1 MTRSKKTF
9 RLTMLGVLCAGLLL
23 IGVGAGVAFA
33 EFSDFT
39 YGGQRTLNQAAEQTQ
54 TLTVPLPAEG
64 ATYIQA
70 AVGPYAVPL
79 WEAGRIETRESVETG
94 TAEISLRFKGVDVK
108 PSYWYEDAEGS
119 QEINIYWKDHGR
131 EAALFMAYKDQLLE
145 DLMNR
150 RLSDYIPVELT
161 EMVVYVNP
169 ADADRVVLK

>member
-1 MTRSKKTF
+1 MKHKKTF

-39 YGGQRTLNQAAEQTQ
+39 YGGQRTLNQAAEQSQ
-54 TLTVPLPAEG
+54 TLTVPLSAEG
-64 ATYIQA
+64 TTYIQA
-70 AVGPYAVPL
+70 AVGPYDVPL
-79 WEAGRIETRESVETG
+79 REAGRIETRESVETG
-94 TAEISLRFKGVDVK
+94 TAEISLRSRGVDVK
-108 PSYWYEDAEGS
+108 TSYWYEDAEDS
-119 QEINIYWKDHGR
+119 RDISVYWKEHGR
-131 EAALFMAYKDQLLE
+131 EVALFMAYKDQLLE

-150 RLSDYIPVELT
+150 RLSDHIPVELT

>member
-1 MTRSKKTF
+1 MTRTQRTF

-23 IGVGAGVAFA
+23 IGIGAGVAFA

-39 YGGQRTLNQAAEQTQ
+39 YGGQRTLNQAAEQFQ

-64 ATYIQA
+64 TTYIRCA
-70 AVGPYAVPL
+70 AGPYAVPL
-79 WEAGRIETRESVETG
+79 GEAGQIETKESVETG
-94 TAEISLRFKGVDVK
+94 TAEVSLRSRGVDVNA
-108 PSYWYEDAEGS
+108 SYWFEDAEGS
-119 QEINIYWKDHGR
+119 QEINIYWRDHGR
-131 EAALFMAYKDQLLE
+131 EVALFMAYKDQLLE
-145 DLMNR
+145 DLINR